1 MKYMRSAFAGLA
13 ILAAP
18 ASAVEPLCRGDAC
31 AVVSLVFTRG
41 CWAYHNLG
49 NQWVSGAIATI
60 TEAIRF
66 EIAPNAFATPR
77 FKNGACLSS
86 ARAYHVDFEP
96 GPMRK
101 PARRN

>member
-1 MKYMRSAFAGLA
+1 MKHARSAFVGLV

-18 ASAVEPLCRGDAC
+18 ASAVEPICRGDAC
-31 AVVSLVFTRG
+31 AVISPVFTQG
-41 CWAYHNLG
+41 CWAYRNLG
-49 NQWVSGAIATI
+49 NQWVRGAIYTI
-60 TEAIRF
+60 TEAIQF
-66 EIAPNAFATPR
+66 EIAPNAFTTPR

-86 ARAYHVDFEP
+86 ARLYHVDFEP